1 MTTVD
6 PQLVAQPALPAR
18 RRSGAFR
25 RLLRRPLGVSA
36 LAALLAIVA
45 LGLLEPVLSIH
56 DPNFAD
62 LAFANAAPG
71 TPDWPL
77 GGDRFGRD
85 IWARS
90 LAAINVSVISGL
102 IGAGTGL
109 VLGTVF
115 GLISGYIGR
124 RVDGV
129 LSWTFN
135 LLMTFPALVLV
146 IVLYPVTG
154 GTYQSMMFIFG
165 VFLAPGIFRLVRNLV
180 VGVRSELYVD
190 AARVSGLSDP
200 RILSRHVLYIIRGP
214 IIISAA
220 FLASA
225 AVGVQAGLA
234 FLGLGSNQ
242 VPSFGSMTSDAFI
255 NIYSQPVQ
263 LVWPSLFLSLLIG
276 SLVLLGNA
284 YRDVLAAPQ
293 GASSSSSRRRRPG
306 EKAAAVDARMDRDD
320 TSTPTLSAPT
330 LSTTSPATPA
340 GGLLRVRE
348 LRVEYPQPDDTLRA
362 VVDGVSFDVAQGEIV
377 GLVGESGSGKTQT
390 AFSILGLL
398 PPQARI
404 SANELSIAGE
414 NVIDSHRTALRK
426 LRGSVIA
433 YIPQEPM
440 ANLDPSFTVGSQLV
454 EGLTSRM
461 SRKEATATIL
471 ELLARVGIPDPMRT
485 FKSYPHEISGGMAQR
500 ALIAGA
506 VAGRPK
512 LLIADEPTTALDVTV
527 QAEILDLLRDLQSE
541 YGMGVLLVTHNFGVV
556 ADLCDRVLVM
566 RNGVVVESGAVREI
580 FRNPQHEYTQ
590 KLISSILD
598 EDTVRTDLPVTAKDE
613 G

>member
-6 PQLVAQPALPAR
+6 PQLVAQPAMPAR

-36 LAALLAIVA
+36 LVVLLAIIA
-45 LGLLEPVLSIH
+45 LGLLEPALSTH

-62 LAFANAAPG
+62 LAQANAAPG

-102 IGAGTGL
+102 IGAGTAL

-129 LSWTFN
+129 LSWIFN

-154 GTYQSMMFIFG
+154 GTYQAMMLIFG

-190 AARVSGLSDP
+190 AARVSGLSDS

-242 VPSFGSMTSDAFI
+242 VPSFGSMTSDAFT

-263 LVWPSLFLSLLIG
+263 LVWPTLFLALLNG

-293 GASSSSSRRRRPG
+293 GASSSSSRRSRSG
-306 EKAAAVDARMDRDD
+306 KKAAAVHAHTERDD
-320 TSTPTLSAPT
+320 TSTPSPSTPT
-330 LSTTSPATPA
+330 LATTSPATPA
-340 GGLLRVRE
+340 GGLLRVRK

-404 SANELSIAGE
+404 SADELSIAGD
-414 NVIDSHRTALRK
+414 NVIDSHRSALRK

-590 KLISSILD
+590 KLVSSILD
-598 EDTVRTDLPVTAKDE
+598 EDTVRTDLAVTPKDE